1 MLRKCHTALQ
11 YLALASL
18 AGKLSSTAS
27 STSSQLSGLS
37 ASASSPAL
45 RTWTGASLGP
55 GFLPFFMA
63 AALSDLDLVSVMAV
77 TPVLK
82 GEHGRGHSGCTL
94 SPLRSSGKEPT

>member
-1 MLRKCHTALQ
+1 MLRNWRKCHTALQ

-18 AGKLSSTAS
+18 AGKLLSTAS

-63 AALSDLDLVSVMAV
+63 AALSDLDLVMAV

-94 SPLRSSGKEPT
+94 SPLRSSGKE